1 MDTPYLIRAPLAGQ
15 RVKPSGLAWRAATP
29 LSAMSIGPSGT
40 AEPTGSANIDSPAP
54 VNVDFTLA
62 SV

>member
-1 MDTPYLIRAPLAGQ
+1 MDTPYLIRAPLASQ
-15 RVKPSGLAWRAATP
+15 RMKPSGLAWPAATP

-40 AEPTGSANIDSPAP
+40 AEPTGSANVDSPAP